1 MSEPRIISPL
11 LDGFALGESM
21 SYHSG
26 VNCYPAMRADSDE
39 RYIVK
44 TISIPASQTQLE
56 ALLLTGAYP
65 NAEAA
70 RGYFK
75 ELVNGIRGEVEILD
89 KLAAQR
95 GFLPYEGY
103 QVVPMEGGVGF
114 EIYLISHYSR
124 SLRHFLK
131 RSPMTHLSA
140 VNMGID
146 LCAALA
152 LCRDAGYLYVDLKP
166 SNIYLTGEQEYKIG
180 DLGFVSLD
188 SVQFA
193 SLPDRCRSNW
203 TAPEVTDAY
212 ASLNTTMDT
221 YALGLVLYQVYNNG
235 TLPFDSEE
243 SRQALMAQMA
253 AGEAMPAPMYAD
265 YEMAQIIAKACA
277 YRPEDRWQDPTEM
290 GRALIAYMQR
300 NGANDVPIG
309 PPLVT
314 EPELTRQIPSEEL
327 LSDEVAPDPS
337 MEDPTI
343 VLPTVEIPE
352 EEPAEEIPV
361 EEEAL
366 ADEPAEGETVEAS
379 ESVEDEADAE
389 SEPAEEDWLDRMAAI
404 LAEGSEE
411 PEEADVSEALRE
423 ILTNE
428 DNMADDAEIEALDDD
443 VLSEETAGILSQA
456 DELIAHEAPEPAVA
470 PEPID
475 IPMPEPIVLEDEE
488 PDQAEEGS
496 EEPQAEETPAD
507 DLTEDLLAALDEAVE
522 QEDEPEEDPGA
533 YDESQPKKQKGIAKK
548 IIAWTIVLI
557 LLAALSVGVYYGYT
571 EYYLQEI
578 GSVTAD
584 GEGTTMTV
592 SVVTEMDQSLLT
604 VVCVDQYGAKQTAP
618 LTNGQAAFTG
628 LTPDTQYNITL
639 EVAGFHQLVGNTTA
653 QYYTLP
659 QTTVN
664 GFTAVTG
671 PEDGSVI
678 LNFTTEGPDVENWTV
693 EYAAPGETPVPV
705 SFTGNMIT
713 ISGLI
718 PGTAYNFTLSA
729 GDDVYLIGQTELSFT
744 ASNVI
749 YAENLAVT
757 GYQDGSITAAWNAPE
772 GVSVESWTVR
782 CYNDSGFD
790 ETSSVT
796 ECTASF
802 QIDAAS
808 AYTVEVTAAGMTQ
821 SARTYITANP
831 ITVTALTPQIVG
843 SDTLAVTW
851 EYEGSAPAGGWLL
864 LYTVDQ
870 GSEQHVIQCTEASA
884 VISPIAAGSNYEL
897 TLQTADSSTVFG
909 GTGSV
914 EVPEAAAFDQ
924 LGLKASEV
932 TTALCKAPD
941 KENWTYKDV
950 KDEDKTST
958 FAAADT
964 VGVLLSTP
972 EKYSQDAKSV
982 SIVYAF
988 RDGDGKLACVSS
1000 ATATWSDMWYKGHC
1014 DLEIPQIP
1022 AVAGT
1027 YTLEI
1032 VIGGQLMSTQNVTIQ

>member
-26 VNCYPAMRADSDE
+26 VNCYPAMRVDSDE

-65 NAEAA
+65 NADAA
-70 RGYFK
+70 LGYFK
-75 ELVNGIRGEVEILD
+75 ELVNGIRDEVEILD

-95 GFLPYEGY
+95 GFLPFEAY
-103 QVVPMEGGVGF
+103 QVVPMEDGVGYEF
-114 EIYLISHYSR
+114 YLVSRYNR

-152 LCRDAGYLYVDLKP
+152 VCREAGYLYVDLKP

-188 SVQFA
+188 SLQFA

-212 ASLNTTMDT
+212 ATLNATMDT

-235 TLPFDSEE
+235 ALPFDSEE
-243 SRQALMAQMA
+243 SRQLLTMQMA

-265 YEMAQIIAKACA
+265 YEMAQIISKACA
-277 YRPEDRWQDPTEM
+277 YNPEDRWQDPAEM

-314 EPELTRQIPSEEL
+314 EPELTRPIPSEEL
-327 LSDEVAPDPS
+327 ISDEPAPETIS
-337 MEDPTI
+337 EEPTK
-343 VLPTVEIPE
+343 VLPVLDLSAEEPDNEEPAAEDADAEESAAEAPTE
-352 EEPAEEIPV
+352 EEPV
-361 EEEAL
+361 D
-366 ADEPAEGETVEAS
+366 DETQE
-379 ESVEDEADAE
+379 E
-389 SEPAEEDWLDRMAAI
+389 SEPGEEYWLDRMTAI
-404 LAEGSEE
+404 LAEDGEDAE
-411 PEEADVSEALRE
+411 ADADVSETLRQV
-423 ILTNE
+423 LTNE
-428 DNMADDAEIEALDDD
+428 DTMADDSALDDLD
-443 VLSEETAGILSQA
+443 EKLLSEDTADILSQA

-470 PEPID
+470 PEPIE
-475 IPMPEPIVLEDEE
+475 IPMPDPIVLEDEE
-488 PDQAEEGS
+488 PK
-496 EEPQAEETPAD
+496 EPQEEEEAPA
-507 DLTEDLLAALDEAVE
+507 
-522 QEDEPEEDPGA
+522 EPEEFKDPEDFGEEPVEVLEED
-533 YDESQPKKQKGIAKK
+533 YQSDPPKRRGIARK
-548 IIAWTIVLI
+548 IIAWVIA
-557 LLAALSVGVYYGYT
+557 LLFLVALGVGAYYAYT
-571 EYYLQEI
+571 EYYLQEVS
-578 GSVTAD
+578 SVTAV
-584 GEGTTMTV
+584 GEGSTMTV
-592 SVVTEMDQSLLT
+592 NVVTQMDQSLLT

-618 LTNGQAAFTG
+618 LTNGQATFTD
-628 LTPDTQYNITL
+628 LTPDTQYNVSL
-639 EVAGFHQLVGNTTA
+639 EVEGFHQLTGSTTA

-659 QTTVN
+659 QTTVSN
-664 GFTAVTG
+664 FTAITG

-678 LNFTTEGPDVENWTV
+678 LNFTTEGPDVENWIV
-693 EYAAPGETPVPV
+693 EYAAEGEAAIPVP
-705 SFTGNMIT
+705 FTGNMIT
-713 ISGLI
+713 ISGLN
-718 PGTAYNFTLSA
+718 PGTSYTFTLLA
-729 GDDVYLIGQTELSFT
+729 GDDVYLIGQTELVFT

-749 YAENLAVT
+749 YAEGLAIT
-757 GYQDGSITAAWNAPE
+757 GYQNGTITAQWSAPE
-772 GVSVESWTVR
+772 GTSVESWTVR
-782 CYNDSGFD
+782 CYNDAGFD
-790 ETSSVT
+790 ETTSVT
-796 ECTASF
+796 ECTATF
-802 QIDAAS
+802 QIDVAS

-821 SARTYITANP
+821 SARTYITGNP
-831 ITVTALTPQIVG
+831 ITVTALNTQIVG
-843 SDTLAVTW
+843 TDTLAVTW
-851 EYEGSAPAGGWLL
+851 EYEGNAPEGGWLL

-870 GSEQHVIQCTEASA
+870 GSEQHVIQCTDTNATIA
-884 VISPIAAGSNYEL
+884 PIASGSNYDL
-897 TLQTADSSTVFG
+897 TLQTASSSTVFG

-914 EVPEAAAFDQ
+914 AVPEAAKFNQ

-932 TTALCKAPD
+932 KTALCKVPG

-950 KDEDKTST
+950 KDKTTT
-958 FAAADT
+958 FASTDT
-964 VGVLLSTP
+964 VGVLFSTS
-972 EKYSQDAKSV
+972 EKYSKDAKNV

-988 RDGDGKLACVSS
+988 RDSEGKLACISS
-1000 ATATWSDMWYKGHC
+1000 VASNWDDMWYKGHC

-1022 AVAGT
+1022 TAAGT

-1032 VIGGQLMSTQNVTIQ
+1032 IIGGQLMTTQTVTIQ